1 MYNNLLLEMKKKNI
15 TYTQISILLDCGV
28 NTVSDRANGVRRRS
42 FSVDDAFKIRRVL
55 FPEYDLEYLFKRE
68 ESWNMYKQ

>member
-28 NTVSDRANGVRRRS
+28 NTVSDRANGVRGRS

-68 ESWNMYKQ
+68 ES